1 MNEHEYFAK
10 MRQKAYLVVKG
21 LRGMGQH
28 SWKCSRFKRTQMKII
43 HKYNLVQTLTLFAFH
58 TNKKQY

>member
-21 LRGMGQH
+21 LSLHTVMYH
-28 SWKCSRFKRTQMKII
+28 SMHVYNSNSDSII
-43 HKYNLVQTLTLFAFH
+43 M
-58 TNKKQY
+58 